1 MPYAVALEF
10 DRNAA
15 AQITAIA
22 ARTSAAWG
30 DRATTIRR
38 RARHLLLAVCDE
50 LPLEGVAA
58 ALDALAVGAGN
69 TEQVMSSI
77 GEFPAQARV
86 PSPCWRRR

>member
-15 AQITAIA
+15 AQIMAIA
-22 ARTSAAWG
+22 ARTAAAWG
-30 DRATTIRR
+30 DRATTVRP
-38 RARHLLLAVCDE
+38 RAAASAPVYDE
-50 LPLEGVAA
+50 LPLEGAAA

-77 GEFPAQARV
+77 GEFAAQARV
-86 PSPCWRRR
+86 SSPCWHRR